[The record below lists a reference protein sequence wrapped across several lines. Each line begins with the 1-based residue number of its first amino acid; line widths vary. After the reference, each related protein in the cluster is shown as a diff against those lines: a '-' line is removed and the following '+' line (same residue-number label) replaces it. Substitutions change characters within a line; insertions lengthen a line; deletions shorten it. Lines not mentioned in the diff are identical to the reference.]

1 MIRTTQIAV
10 LAALSASGVGA
21 SACGSSSETTQGG
34 SQDATSK
41 STSGSAGATS
51 TGAMAAAA
59 QQGGGSA
66 RDNTTGSGG
75 TKSASSNGGS
85 GADSMTSMAKPSGME
100 AADAAQGMESG
111 EAAPT
116 ASGSTEPFEVPT
128 SCGTPTPN
136 TMPGN
141 ACPGAPPPAIK
152 LTTIADGLVAPTFA
166 AQAPGDPSRFY
177 VTEQR
182 GTLRVIED
190 GTLKEAP
197 VLDLRDLSG
206 APVNNAEIVP
216 GSYGEGGLLG
226 MVFDPQFETTQRFWV
241 SYTTAGPNFTVAE
254 FKLTAPDSAD
264 IASHK
269 ELLSFVNYPFAA
281 GDATNHVGSMLA
293 FGPDGCMYISRG
305 EGGGENDSNNSGQ
318 STEDDLASMLRIDV
332 EKFPMPAEGN
342 LVGHV
347 WNYGFRNP
355 WRVSFDRVTGD
366 LYIGDVG
373 QDVGSGFEEIN
384 IEPRGVSGRN
394 YGWSVTAGPSGGTP
408 EMIKP
413 VHSYQITQT
422 QNSVIGGYVYRGSK
436 MPEMVGRY
444 IWADWT
450 ERKIKTLVYK
460 GETDGQPEACDLH
473 DTNVTVETK
482 VRSFAEGLD
491 GEIYVLAGGP
501 PTAGLIGSAAISQMG
516 TLYRIDPQ

>member
-1 MIRTTQIAV
+1 MMRSTQIAL
-10 LAALSASGVGA
+10 LAVLSA
-21 SACGSSSETTQGG
+21 ACGSSSEPTESS
-34 SQDATSK
+34 SQTPAT
-41 STSGSAGATS
+41 
-51 TGAMAAAA
+51 
-59 QQGGGSA
+59 
-66 RDNTTGSGG
+66 
-75 TKSASSNGGS
+75 S
-85 GADSMTSMAKPSGME
+85 GADKAGSTATTPGATQTTAGSRASAGTTASDGDANTPSGANAGTGAATTPADMVTGMQASAGTGASE
-100 AADAAQGMESG
+100 AAGG
-111 EAAPT
+111 AAPAAPG
-116 ASGSTEPFEVPT
+116 ASEPFTIPT
-128 SCGTPTPN
+128 SCGMPTPN
-136 TMPGN
+136 PMPGN
-141 ACPGAPPPAIK
+141 ACPGTPPPAIK
-152 LTTIADGLVAPTFA
+152 LTTIADGLVAPTYA
-166 AQAPGDPSRFY
+166 AQAPGDPDRFY

-182 GTLRVIED
+182 GTLRVIEN
-190 GTLKEAP
+190 GMLKETP

-206 APVNNAEIVP
+206 APVNNTEIVP

-226 MVFDPQFETTQRFWV
+226 MVFDPQFETTKRFWL
-241 SYTTAGPNFTVAE
+241 SYTTAGPNFSVAE
-254 FKLTAPDSAD
+254 FKLTSPDSAD
-264 IASHK
+264 VTSHK
-269 ELLSFVNYPFAA
+269 ELLSFMNYPFSA
-281 GDATNHVGSMLA
+281 GAATNHVGSMLA

-305 EGGGENDSNNSGQ
+305 EGGGENDSHNSGQ
-318 STEDDLASMLRIDV
+318 STEDDLASVLRIDV
-332 EKFPMPAEGN
+332 EKFPEPAPGN
-342 LVGHV
+342 MVGHI

-355 WRVSFDRVTGD
+355 WRMSFDRVTGD

-408 EMIKP
+408 DMIKP
-413 VHSYQITQT
+413 VHAYQITQT

-460 GETDGQPEACDLH
+460 GENNGQPEACDLH

-501 PTAGLIGSAAISQMG
+501 PTAGLIGSAAINQMG
-516 TLYRIDPQ
+516 ALYRIDPQ